1 MPLALIVEDDQMI
14 RGLFREALEHSGF
27 TSLLAASP
35 RQAIELLDKESPDIA
50 FIDLNMPGGSGTEV
64 LSFIKRTPRLAHT
77 KTVIVT
83 ANSRA
88 ESQVEA
94 LGADL
99 LLQKPVSIFE
109 MVTLAER
116 LVSGG

>member
-1 MPLALIVEDDQMI
+1 MYLAMIVEDDQNI
-14 RGLFREALEHSGF
+14 RALFRDALEHSGF
-27 TSLLAASP
+27 KSVTAATPREAIALLAS
-35 RQAIELLDKESPDIA
+35 ESPDIA

-64 LSFIKRTPRLAHT
+64 LSFIKQTPRLAHT
-77 KTVIVT
+77 KTVVVT
-83 ANSRA
+83 ANPRA

-99 LLQKPVSIFE
+99 LLLKPVSIVE

-116 LVSGG
+116 LVSGA